1 MKNNKLI
8 LVTQQRFKSE
18 RRNVFTKDINKIA
31 LNSNDDE
38 RMKSIDS
45 IETYVYGASKDLV
58 SEKEEIKFNNTITRY
73 KND

>member
-8 LVTQQRFKSE
+8 LVTQQGFKSE

-31 LNSNDDE
+31 LTSNDDE

-58 SEKEEIKFNNTITRY
+58 SEKRR
-73 KND
+73 D